1 MLLSIENLD
10 AGYGDLQVLWGIGLS
25 VDRGSICVVAGPN
38 GAGKSTLLKVVA
50 GTVRTMAGR
59 IEIDEADVTRW
70 KHAKRLRTG
79 VAWVPEGRLL
89 FDDLS
94 VADNLR
100 LSSYMS
106 GAGRKEFPD
115 RLREV
120 TEVFPELE
128 KWLPRS
134 AGQLSGGQQQ
144 IVVIARALIRKPAL
158 ILLDEPSVGL
168 APMVVARMGE
178 QLRAMSSQGV
188 GILVAEQNVAWL
200 ESAADDVLV
209 LSGGRVSARVEPQML
224 GSRDFLRQAYL
235 SV

>member
-1 MLLSIENLD
+1 MLLNVESVD
-10 AGYGDLQVLWGIGLS
+10 AGYGDLQVLWGVNLG
-25 VDRGSICVVAGPN
+25 VEQGKVCVVAGPN
-38 GAGKSTLLKVVA
+38 GAGKSTLLKVVS
-50 GTVRTMAGR
+50 GTVRAMAGR
-59 IEIDEADVTRW
+59 IEIDDADVTRW
-70 KHAKRLRTG
+70 THAKRLRGG

-94 VADNLR
+94 VAENLR
-100 LSSYMS
+100 MSAFMS
-106 GAGRKEFPD
+106 GAKRKEFAQ
-115 RLREV
+115 RLQEV

-128 KWLPRS
+128 KWLSVR

-144 IVVIARALIRKPAL
+144 IVVIARALIRKPRL
-158 ILLDEPSVGL
+158 ILMDEPSVGL

-178 QLRAMSSQGV
+178 QLRVMSALGA

-200 ESAADDVLV
+200 ESVADDVLV
-209 LSGGRVSARVEPQML
+209 LSGGRVSARVEPQVL